1 MRFCVTACAGTLW
14 IGAKEAVPIE
24 PKEPKKVRHISTDGV
39 KSGGA
44 TGQFQVPGGQDPKG
58 RKKKKKRRY
67 KRRLEIIILITA
79 LLNLI
84 SAIADLIEKILK

>member
-1 MRFCVTACAGTLW
+1 MG
-14 IGAKEAVPIE
+14 
-24 PKEPKKVRHISTDGV
+24 
-39 KSGGA
+39 
-44 TGQFQVPGGQDPKG
+44 
-58 RKKKKKRRY
+58 KKKKKRRY

>member
-1 MRFCVTACAGTLW
+1 M
-14 IGAKEAVPIE
+14 
-24 PKEPKKVRHISTDGV
+24 S
-39 KSGGA
+39 
-44 TGQFQVPGGQDPKG
+44 
-58 RKKKKKRRY
+58 KKKKTRRY

>member
-1 MRFCVTACAGTLW
+1 M
-14 IGAKEAVPIE
+14 
-24 PKEPKKVRHISTDGV
+24 S
-39 KSGGA
+39 
-44 TGQFQVPGGQDPKG
+44 
-58 RKKKKKRRY
+58 KKKKKRRY